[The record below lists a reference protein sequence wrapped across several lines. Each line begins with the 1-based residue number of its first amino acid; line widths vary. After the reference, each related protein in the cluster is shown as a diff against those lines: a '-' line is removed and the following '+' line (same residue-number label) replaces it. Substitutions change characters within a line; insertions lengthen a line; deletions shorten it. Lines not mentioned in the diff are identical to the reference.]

1 MKPMLRIMLVLGLF
15 FASGFVIIKMTG
27 LITLEKI
34 ESWFQAAKD
43 LPPEYTALI
52 VIGLL
57 LADLII
63 SVPTMTIMILSGFF
77 LGHAF
82 GALAGITGLMLT
94 GCTGYVLSYFLGQRM
109 ISFLVKDPDQRVS
122 AEETFLKHG
131 FVVIMLSR
139 AIPMLPEISACM
151 AGMTKMRFPAFLV
164 AWSISAVPYT
174 LIATYA
180 GSISSLDNPL
190 PAIITA
196 IGLTGSFW
204 LGWYVFRQIGNRRMK
219 A

>member
-15 FASGFVIIKMTG
+15 FASTFVLIRMTG
-27 LITLEKI
+27 IISLEKI
-34 ESWFQAAKD
+34 EGWFEAAKA

-77 LGHAF
+77 LGHVF

-109 ISFLVKDPDQRVS
+109 LSFLVRDPDQRLS
-122 AEETFLKHG
+122 AEKTFLEHG

-139 AIPMLPEISACM
+139 AVPILPEISACM
-151 AGMTKMRFPAFLV
+151 AGMTKMRFPVFLA
-164 AWSISAVPYT
+164 AWSIATIPYT

-180 GSISSLDNPL
+180 GSISSLDNPG
-190 PAIITA
+190 PAIVTA

-204 LGWYVFRQIGNRRMK
+204 VGWYTFRRINNRRQNI
-219 A
+219 